1 MLITLELLGFPLTQ
15 STQVFGP
22 LPSSCV
28 SGAWVC
34 MRRLKHNQL
43 VNLLVFI
50 LMEIADICLLSRVV
64 LPKLELG
71 YTISSIDS
79 FAVVTLCSL
88 FWAISLGLLWLD
100 VRVLL
105 WSTHVMHLSTRTL
118 ASKLDCGQA
127 LGKSLSGLQLFFH
140 FSGLDSTS
148 VGVKMSLPVI
158 LVLGGLEFAVVSLM
172 LKKFATLEALAKG
185 GVSNLR
191 MPCVLGNML
200 LGNLSTKPIAVR
212 HTSPMSKALHL
223 LGGFVDQMFF
233 PKTLVA
239 TDNLKWTMFSS
250 VMGLFKKLVLRFW
263 TRTIGLLFGPDHG
276 SLKPIS
282 STPKLVH
289 CCGPL
294 NICLEPIDVWIVDC
308 FVSVTTCLLCW
319 PRPRAGLNLNI
330 SSNLFGNLL
339 GSLSLPAPG
348 LRSGGLCLSLTL
360 QMLPRGRFMH
370 GKPEGLKGGGTTSL
384 IQSTRTLSRQSS
396 NLPAQ
401 NRALKDRAR
410 FLRQIQVAQKSL
422 VPPEM
427 TYLESRSVRLPT
439 LKDYTNRRNIF
450 LKWCQVHGME
460 TLTEHQLDQ
469 ALVEYLEFLFS
480 EGMKID
486 SGIRIHAAMRFFNPA
501 LGRPSSGSLARTVK
515 ALKGWSHAAPPMQRL
530 PLPIEV
536 LGAIIGLLIQK
547 NLMEIGI
554 RLLLQFICYL
564 RPGECSNLT
573 VKQLVPPQQSVGM
586 RFQFWALLLHPVEEG
601 VPGKTNVYDA
611 TVLIDTELWLSPFF
625 KKLIEAKGQDDPLWT
640 HPHEMV
646 VNSFR
651 TCVEELGLTQLGT
664 CLYTLPEPPR
674 SSILEAQFLE
684 AQFLSW

>member
-1 MLITLELLGFPLTQ
+1 
-15 STQVFGP
+15 
-22 LPSSCV
+22 
-28 SGAWVC
+28 
-34 MRRLKHNQL
+34 
-43 VNLLVFI
+43 
-50 LMEIADICLLSRVV
+50 
-64 LPKLELG
+64 
-71 YTISSIDS
+71 
-79 FAVVTLCSL
+79 
-88 FWAISLGLLWLD
+88 
-100 VRVLL
+100 
-105 WSTHVMHLSTRTL
+105 
-118 ASKLDCGQA
+118 
-127 LGKSLSGLQLFFH
+127 
-140 FSGLDSTS
+140 
-148 VGVKMSLPVI
+148 
-158 LVLGGLEFAVVSLM
+158 
-172 LKKFATLEALAKG
+172 
-185 GVSNLR
+185 
-191 MPCVLGNML
+191 
-200 LGNLSTKPIAVR
+200 
-212 HTSPMSKALHL
+212 
-223 LGGFVDQMFF
+223 
-233 PKTLVA
+233 
-239 TDNLKWTMFSS
+239 
-250 VMGLFKKLVLRFW
+250 
-263 TRTIGLLFGPDHG
+263 
-276 SLKPIS
+276 
-282 STPKLVH
+282 
-289 CCGPL
+289 
-294 NICLEPIDVWIVDC
+294 
-308 FVSVTTCLLCW
+308 
-319 PRPRAGLNLNI
+319 
-330 SSNLFGNLL
+330 
-339 GSLSLPAPG
+339 
-348 LRSGGLCLSLTL
+348 
-360 QMLPRGRFMH
+360 MH

-401 NRALKDRAR
+401 NRALKDQAR

-422 VPPEM
+422 APPEM

-573 VKQLVPPQQSVGM
+573 VKQLVPPQHSVGM

-664 CLYTLPEPPR
+664 CLYTLRHGGATHDIIAKRRSMLEVKQRGRWAADSSLKRYVKLARLQSEMNKIPSHILTYGRNILDTLPHLISQSRPNVPPFGTQTSPGGCSR
-674 SSILEAQFLE
+674 KVILPRTFPTSKSRNTSSLGYKK
-684 AQFLSW
+684 